1 MKRIQCVIAVI
12 SAMTVMGISWAGNE
26 KVEPQLR
33 LELDLVDGSHVIG
46 IPEIDTVPVQTSY
59 AKIEV
64 PLKQILSVR
73 MDKDH
78 ETASIDLQNGDK
90 LKGVISLE
98 PVKIETAFGTV
109 KIGIE
114 HIRSLRVALI
124 TGALTDALRRGLVL
138 YYSFDRDEGAKV
150 TDQSGH
156 GNEGE
161 VCGAKWCDNV
171 GFGGAYAF
179 NGSNARILINNS
191 PSLDFGAG
199 ARTIGAWIKS
209 GGASRDQQSI
219 FIKGANPGYSLRLS
233 PSPDRAI
240 EYFKSAGNNYSF
252 VTSSNTITDNAW
264 HHILVVDQGDGR
276 TDFYKDGVFLET
288 IAKPNHNSDST
299 GKAAIGAWAD
309 ASFAQ
314 GFNGVLDEVMVFN
327 RALSADEIRQ
337 IYGFQSR

>member
-1 MKRIQCVIAVI
+1 MKRYSIRALGLMMVTIVGTA
-12 SAMTVMGISWAGNE
+12 SAGLERA
-26 KVEPQLR
+26 QLVVR
-33 LELDLVDGSHVIG
+33 LDVDLIDVSHIIG
-46 IPEIDTVPVQTSY
+46 TPALESVPIRTPY
-59 AKIEV
+59 AKMNIV
-64 PLKQILSVR
+64 LKQIRS
-73 MDKDH
+73 MQIGDDH
-78 ETASIDLQNGDK
+78 ETTSIDLQNGDK